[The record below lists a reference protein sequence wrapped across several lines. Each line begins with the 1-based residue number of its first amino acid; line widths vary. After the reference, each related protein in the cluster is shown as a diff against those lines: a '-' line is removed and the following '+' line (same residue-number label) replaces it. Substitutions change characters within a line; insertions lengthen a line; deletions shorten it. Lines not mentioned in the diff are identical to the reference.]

1 MSLGGSEEE
10 EEEEGKERNNKRKT
24 RAASLT
30 FQSHESLVAVPLK
43 NY

>member
-10 EEEEGKERNNKRKT
+10 KEEEKERNNKRKA

-30 FQSHESLVAVPLK
+30 FQSHEPLVVVPLK